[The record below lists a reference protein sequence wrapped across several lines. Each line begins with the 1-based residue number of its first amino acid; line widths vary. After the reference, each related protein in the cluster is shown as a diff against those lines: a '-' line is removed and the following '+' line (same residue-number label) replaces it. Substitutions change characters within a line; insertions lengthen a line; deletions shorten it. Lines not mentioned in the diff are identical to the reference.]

1 MSAAPA
7 KAIVIGIVMVLSSCV
22 SRDAYLKSLA
32 ANDALRSERDSL
44 AGHLSSLEDQNA
56 RLAAQVEGLSRTAAD
71 ADWVREQRAKI
82 DQILRE
88 LENSGPVGGLPAGV
102 SLAQGPEGIVVSV
115 EGEVLFASGRAEI
128 MVSGAETLNQLAAV
142 LKQENRMMRIEGHT
156 DSDPIRNSSWKTNL
170 RLSSA
175 RSLAV
180 ADFLIGAGVPEE
192 RISVSAYGPFRPK
205 DSGTGAE
212 SKRANRRVEILLLDR

>member
-7 KAIVIGIVMVLSSCV
+7 KAIAIGIVMILSSCV

-32 ANDALRSERDSL
+32 ANDALRSERDAL
-44 AGHLSSLEDQNA
+44 AGHMTSLEDQNS
-56 RLAAQVEGLSRTAAD
+56 RLAAQVDGLSRTAAD

-88 LENSGPVGGLPAGV
+88 LENSGPVGLPVGV
-102 SLAQGPEGIVVSV
+102 TLSQGPGGSVVISV

-128 MVSGAETLNQLAAV
+128 VGGGAETLNQLASV
-142 LKQENRMMRIEGHT
+142 LKQENRFMRIEGHT

-170 RLSSA
+170 RLSTA

-192 RISVSAYGPFRPK
+192 RISVSAYGPYRPK
-205 DSGTGAE
+205 VGGEGAE
-212 SKRANRRVEILLLDR
+212 AKRANRRVEILLLDR